1 MHKKK
6 NKILGLTLFFIIV
19 SSCSLVGEW
28 WYERLDKIIANYF
41 YEYAEF
47 DRKQKDEIKR
57 ISQAYHNWLS
67 KEELPKYRSL
77 LIELRDLDETT
88 TNEDIANISAM
99 AEERFIASNNF
110 FHPFIIEFSIKMTD
124 KQVSQIDQHFREIVN
139 KRKEAEKKR
148 GKEENS
154 TLETFIRV
162 FKFLKVELNEEQKN
176 KIIQFALEND
186 EINRDPN
193 FSEFDQAQW
202 NKELNLILLDRKN
215 ISFEPRLDK
224 HLKVF
229 NDPRGESELNKRF
242 NILLAEIISSM
253 DVKQRK
259 NYRQRINFFIR
270 SLEGIIDNYI

>member
-1 MHKKK
+1 MYKKK
-6 NKILGLTLFFIIV
+6 NKILGLALFFIIV

-57 ISQAYHNWLS
+57 VSQAYHSWLS

-88 TNEDIANISAM
+88 TNEDIANIYAM

-124 KQVSQIDQHFREIVN
+124 KQVSQIDRHFGEIMN
-139 KRKEAEKKR
+139 KRREAEKER
-148 GKEENS
+148 SKEENS
-154 TLETFIRV
+154 TLETFIRI

-176 KIIQFALEND
+176 KIIQFTLEND

-229 NDPRGESELNKRF
+229 NDPRGESEFNKRF

-259 NYRQRINFFIR
+259 NYRQRINFFIN

>member
-47 DRKQKDEIKR
+47 DRKQKDEIKK
-57 ISQAYHNWLS
+57 ISQTYHNWLS

-77 LIELRDLDETT
+77 LIELRDLDENT
-88 TNEDIANISAM
+88 TNEDIADISAM

-110 FHPFIIEFSIKMTD
+110 FHPFIIEFSIKMTN

-154 TLETFIRV
+154 TLETFIPQPSV
-162 FKFLKVELNEEQKN
+162 C
-176 KIIQFALEND
+176 
-186 EINRDPN
+186 
-193 FSEFDQAQW
+193 
-202 NKELNLILLDRKN
+202 
-215 ISFEPRLDK
+215 
-224 HLKVF
+224 
-229 NDPRGESELNKRF
+229 
-242 NILLAEIISSM
+242 
-253 DVKQRK
+253 
-259 NYRQRINFFIR
+259 
-270 SLEGIIDNYI
+270 